1 MNGAATVKLPPGVVV
16 VERGWLSSN
25 SVLLPAAGGMAVVDS
40 GYWTHAAQTVELVAS
55 ASGGRPLTLL
65 LNTHL
70 HSDHCGGNAALQA
83 RYPQVRTL
91 VPAGL
96 ARWVRE
102 WDTTALTYEPTGQ
115 FCPRFAVSGVLQ
127 PGSELQLAGCRWQ
140 VHGAPG
146 HDPHSVVLFEAASRT
161 LISADALWASGFG
174 VVFPEL
180 EGESAFED
188 VARTL
193 DLIQALEPAVV
204 IPGHG
209 PVFDDVSGALA
220 RARSRLAAYEA
231 SPIRHATHAG
241 KVLLKFKLLE
251 WQSASLE
258 QLLDW
263 ASATSY
269 FQMMHRRWFADEDP
283 GAWVRRLAHELIV
296 SGAARLDGDMLHNA

>member
-1 MNGAATVKLPPGVVV
+1 MTQANLPPGVIVL
-16 VERGWLSSN
+16 ERGWLSSN
-25 SVLLPAAGGMAVVDS
+25 SVLLPTAGGVAVVDS
-40 GYWTHAAQTVELVAS
+40 GYWTHSAQTVELVA
-55 ASGGRPLTLL
+55 AAAGARPVTLL

-83 RYPQVRTL
+83 RHPQMRTL

-96 ARWVRE
+96 AGWVRN
-102 WDTTALTYEPTGQ
+102 WNTSALTYDPTGQ
-115 FCPRFAVSGVLQ
+115 FCPRFALSGVLQ
-127 PGSELQLAGCRWQ
+127 PGTELDLDDSQWQ

-146 HDPHSVVLFEAASRT
+146 HDPHSVVLFEPVSRT
-161 LISADALWASGFG
+161 LISADALWANGFG

-180 EGESAFED
+180 EGESAFAD

-193 DLIQALEPAVV
+193 DLIEALEPVMV

-209 PVFDDVSGALA
+209 PVFHDVGGALA

-231 SPIRHATHAG
+231 SPVRHATHAA

-251 WQSASLE
+251 WQCASLE

-263 ASATSY
+263 AEATPY
-269 FQMMHRRWFADEDP
+269 FQLVRGRWFGNEDP
-283 GAWVRRLAHELIV
+283 RSWVGRLVQELA
-296 SGAARLDGDMLHNA
+296 SGGAARLEDGVVHNV